1 MLNTQYE
8 SGSTNERYIRKDSTG
23 WTKAYIQT
31 KTTTD
36 GYKARVVVDNLVY
49 GEGLTSKV
57 LRANVSV
64 PMAKEYVA
72 TL

>member
-8 SGSTNERYIRKDSTG
+8 SGSINERYIRKDNTG

-36 GYKARVVVDNLVY
+36 GYRARVVVDNLVY

-57 LRANVSV
+57 LRTNVPV
-64 PMAKEYVA
+64 PLAKEYVA

>member
-1 MLNTQYE
+1 MLNTQYDN
-8 SGSTNERYIRKDSTG
+8 GSINEKFLRKDSTG
-23 WTKAYIQT
+23 WTKVYIQT

-36 GYKARVVVDNLVY
+36 GYKARVIVDNLVY

-57 LRANVSV
+57 LRSNIAV